1 MSEFVV
7 SARKYRPSS
16 FDDVVG
22 QSSVTETLKNAIIN
36 NQLAHSFLFCGPRG
50 VGKTTCA
57 RIFAKEINQ
66 FKQSDSVVVGSFLCN
81 KIEESIRDGKE
92 PSIEIGKIISELNRG
107 LLR

>member
-1 MSEFVV
+1 MSDFVV

-22 QSSVTETLKNAIIN
+22 QVTVTETLKNAIIN

-66 FKQSDSVVVGSFLCN
+66 FNN
-81 KIEESIRDGKE
+81 KLMLMIFHLIF
-92 PSIEIGKIISELNRG
+92 
-107 LLR
+107 